1 MQGALRHR
9 QLARQILRAYAP
21 ARVTYR
27 AFGFEQEG
35 IGLGQVARRQVRRL
49 TRRRGIDDSDV
60 TGHARGLVAHSCLT
74 T

>member
-1 MQGALRHR
+1 
-9 QLARQILRAYAP
+9 
-21 ARVTYR
+21 VTYR

-60 TGHARGLVAHSCLT
+60 TGHARGLVAT
-74 T
+74 VA